1 MKVKFFPLGK
11 EFEAGSDES
20 VLDIAKEHGIQIKS
34 VCGGLPSCAECRVQ
48 IKDGEFN
55 VFPPSEEEVAL
66 IGTAHFVDRSR
77 LSCQLKCFG
86 DITIDLTEQIEKAS
100 RGTSTKKPRGKHV
113 DTTQKESF
121 AVEGSIILDG
131 KELDIFGSNLQ
142 KNPDKLEAMVQDER
156 LEDAETAR
164 IALERIKRRH
174 QPNTKADDDSE

>member
-1 MKVKFFPLGK
+1 MKIKFYPLDK

-34 VCGGLPSCAECRVQ
+34 VCGGLPSCAECRIQ
-48 IKDGEFN
+48 IKEGEFN
-55 VFPPSEEEVAL
+55 VFPPSEEEMAL

-86 DITIDLTEQIEKAS
+86 DITIDLTEQIAKQS
-100 RGTSTKKPRGKHV
+100 RGVSTKKPRGKHV
-113 DTTQKESF
+113 DTSQKESF

-131 KELDIFGSNLQ
+131 KELDMFGNNKQ
-142 KNPDKLEAMVQDER
+142 KNPVEQMVQDER

-164 IALERIKRRH
+164 LELERIKRRH
-174 QPNTKADDDSE
+174 KHPASNDD